1 MLNKSR
7 PLIGIDGVSSPDVQ
21 SGKFGDK
28 FVVLEIAHGGDGFD
42 KQDAKRINAE
52 TFIFNPSE
60 IHGGGGTG
68 GGTGSG
74 LGLSLAKTIV
84 EAHGGRLWVKSAGVG
99 RGSVFAMG
107 IPLGSGACEVIDF
120 LPVENHQNVS
130 SSSRRSKK
138 PQRFS
143 NDRSS
148 AKPSLSSGKSS
159 TSARSPFRVL
169 EMSSSHGT
177 PPVSDKMASDVH
189 SGLRSRLLGGPS
201 KSTEETCLSP
211 HLTGPVKAS
220 KEISATKLTLSPSPS
235 SILEDAN
242 VIALDISNGSK
253 IISAT
258 TAEKSTDSSLSGL
271 HALVVEDSKVART
284 MLVKLLKSLK
294 CTTEEA
300 EDGAV
305 AVKMVSAVINYEA
318 DHSNDNIFDN
328 NETDVHD
335 GKPPMYDFILCDS
348 VMPVMDGPTAAQ
360 KIRAMGYDKPI
371 IGVTGN
377 TLPEQ
382 IQDFI
387 AHGADEVVTK
397 PVKLAVLK
405 ETIGRRC
412 SNSNAAQ
419 TVKVLTET
427 TAKKVTLIPG
437 SNVEVVDT
445 VLSPL
450 SFPISSREAHVI
462 TSKESSPTAEK
473 VAFFP
478 FAGLHALVVEDSKV
492 ARTMLV
498 KLLKSLKCTTDE
510 AEDGAV
516 AVKMVSAVINHE
528 ADHRNEN
535 TEMHNIFDK
544 TDALH
549 ALKPPMYDFILCD
562 SVMPV
567 MDGPTAAQNIR
578 AMGYDK
584 PIIGVTGNTLPE
596 QIQDFIAHGADEIV
610 TKPVKLAVLKE
621 TIGRRCNVV
630 NFDGLYYPHGDA
642 GPTKD
647 VVKGGGASP
656 SKEKVKTV

>member
-294 CTTEEA
+294 CTT
-300 EDGAV
+300 
-305 AVKMVSAVINYEA
+305 
-318 DHSNDNIFDN
+318 
-328 NETDVHD
+328 
-335 GKPPMYDFILCDS
+335 
-348 VMPVMDGPTAAQ
+348 
-360 KIRAMGYDKPI
+360 
-371 IGVTGN
+371 
-377 TLPEQ
+377 
-382 IQDFI
+382 
-387 AHGADEVVTK
+387 
-397 PVKLAVLK
+397 
-405 ETIGRRC
+405 
-412 SNSNAAQ
+412 
-419 TVKVLTET
+419 
-427 TAKKVTLIPG
+427 
-437 SNVEVVDT
+437 
-445 VLSPL
+445 
-450 SFPISSREAHVI
+450 
-462 TSKESSPTAEK
+462 
-473 VAFFP
+473 
-478 FAGLHALVVEDSKV
+478 
-492 ARTMLV
+492 
-498 KLLKSLKCTTDE
+498 DE

>member
-1 MLNKSR
+1 MSLDRSSR
-7 PLIGIDGVSSPDVQ
+7 RG
-21 SGKFGDK
+21 SGAG

-120 LPVENHQNVS
+120 FPQVETRKEQLMAS
-130 SSSRRSKK
+130 W
-138 PQRFS
+138 
-143 NDRSS
+143 
-148 AKPSLSSGKSS
+148 
-159 TSARSPFRVL
+159 SARSNRTNLPPLPTFKDNVHQVPN
-169 EMSSSHGT
+169 STIVPVIVSTGT
-177 PPVSDKMASDVH
+177 V
-189 SGLRSRLLGGPS
+189 
-201 KSTEETCLSP
+201 
-211 HLTGPVKAS
+211 
-220 KEISATKLTLSPSPS
+220 EISSVRNPRLDDINLSPSPQVMS
-235 SILEDAN
+235 SPLMSIPTSPREET
-242 VIALDISNGSK
+242 
-253 IISAT
+253 T
-258 TAEKSTDSSLSGL
+258 TASGLIGVCSVGELSALTAGKGTDSSLSGL

-621 TIGRRCNVV
+621 TICRRCNVV
-630 NFDGLYYPHGDA
+630 NFDGSYYPHGDA

-647 VVKGGGASP
+647 GGLTPPRVRGMRPSKGGGSSPDSARSSLDNSRTKGLGASP
-656 SKEKVKTV
+656 HKGNVETI